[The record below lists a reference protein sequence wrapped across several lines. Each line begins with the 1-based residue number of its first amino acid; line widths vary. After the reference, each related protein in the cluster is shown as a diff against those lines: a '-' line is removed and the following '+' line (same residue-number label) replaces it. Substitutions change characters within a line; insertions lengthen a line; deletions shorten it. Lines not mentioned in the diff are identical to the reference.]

1 MNFKFIASCHDFK
14 GFILTSC
21 TPYISTNMQLANTL
35 TKGLVNNFFQDITSK
50 LGINRFIR

>member
-1 MNFKFIASCHDFK
+1 MNFKSIASCYDFK

-35 TKGLVNNFFQDITSK
+35 T
-50 LGINRFIR
+50 